1 MTRRLSALLGQ
12 FADVTRRQEVSLQ
25 LARSIGAEELF
36 VLVRD
41 EGSGGFRSA
50 PGYQLKLTQAWMQL
64 LEQATR
70 LGTASAQLAK
80 NRAWAYVQGE
90 TALVLLGGKPRPQSL
105 LDLLPL
111 LGSLAR
117 HELQTDPAE
126 RSDFMGYANH
136 EIRTPMAAMLGYVD
150 ILLRQSEDPDDRH
163 YLEIIQRNGQQLL
176 ETVNDL
182 FDLSRIRMHHLTVS
196 SDLFELAPLIAEIR
210 GQMEPL
216 AQERGLGLQ
225 ILFDTLIPRRLASD
239 RARLRQI
246 LVNLLSNGIK
256 YTDRGWVRL
265 SIRAEAGEL
274 EFSVADS
281 RVGLDSEALPQVP
294 QTQSIGLSISQQLI
308 RLLGGQLVAHS
319 EAGRGTRFS
328 FRLPAPA
335 EDLVDGNVE
344 LLTAPLQDFQLPD
357 LSGLSVLVVDDRE
370 DIQEIARAF
379 LEEAGATVYTTG
391 SGQTAL
397 DFLKKKTVSV
407 VVLDMHMPGMD
418 GYETA
423 RALRNQGVT
432 TPILALTASTLSG
445 NRCLEAGCNSYLSK
459 PVDRSALI
467 GQVWTLAYTLQV
479 LVVEDSPLAAHA
491 LQSMLRS
498 MGCTVRLAYSGA
510 ETRQQVGLEAPTVV
524 LMDLGLPDV
533 DGWELLAWIRQN
545 CPQTRVLAHTGRR
558 PEEMN
563 SPQAGLVFDGYLQ
576 KPAASKSLL
585 QSLFPRVT
593 TSVTYPAE
601 A

>member
-1 MTRRLSALLGQ
+1 MTRRLSVLLGQ
-12 FADVTRRQEVSLQ
+12 FADVNRREEVSVQ
-25 LARSIGAEELF
+25 LARAVGAEGF
-36 VLVRD
+36 YVFVRD
-41 EGSGGFRSA
+41 DRTGEFRPA
-50 PGYQLKLTQAWMQL
+50 LGYQLKLTRPWLQL
-64 LEQATR
+64 LDKASR
-70 LGTASAQLAK
+70 LGTATTQLGC
-80 NRAWAYVQGE
+80 AYVQGG
-90 TALVLLGGKPRPQSL
+90 TALVLLGGTPRPQPL

-111 LGSLAR
+111 LGSLVR
-117 HELQTDPAE
+117 NELQTDPAE
-126 RSDFMGYANH
+126 RSDFMDYANH

-163 YLEIIQRNGQQLL
+163 YLEVIQRNGQQLL

-182 FDLSRIRMHHLTVS
+182 FDLSRIRMHHLPIQT
-196 SDLFELAPLIAEIR
+196 DLFELAPLIAEIR
-210 GQMEPL
+210 NQMEPL

-225 ILFDTLIPRRLASD
+225 IFFDTLIPRRLTSD

-246 LVNLLSNGIK
+246 LANLLSNGIK
-256 YTDRGWVRL
+256 YTERGWVRL
-265 SIRAEAGEL
+265 SIRAEAGQL
-274 EFSVADS
+274 EFAVADS
-281 RVGLDSEALPQVP
+281 GVGLDPEALPQVLH
-294 QTQSIGLSISQQLI
+294 TQSIGLSISQQLVG
-308 RLLGGQLVAHS
+308 LLGGKLVAHS
-319 EAGRGTRFS
+319 EAGKGTRFS

-335 EDLVDGNVE
+335 EDLVDGNIE
-344 LLTAPLQDFQLPD
+344 LLTSPLQDFQLPD
-357 LSGLSVLVVDDRE
+357 LTDLSVLVVDDRE
-370 DIQEIARAF
+370 DIQEIVRAF

-397 DFLKKKTVSV
+397 DFLKKKAVSV

-423 RALRNQGVT
+423 EALRRQGVR

-445 NRCLEAGCNSYLSK
+445 NQCLEAGCNAYLSK
-459 PVDRSALI
+459 PVDRATLI

-491 LQSMLRS
+491 LQTMLQS
-498 MGCTVRLAYSGA
+498 MGCTVRLAHSGA
-510 ETRQQVGLEAPTVV
+510 ETRLQVGQQAPTVV

-533 DGWELLAWIRQN
+533 EGWDLLAWLRQH

-563 SPQAGLVFDGYLQ
+563 PPQADLAFDGYLQ
-576 KPAASKSLL
+576 KPAARKTLL

-593 TSVTYPAE
+593 ASVT
-601 A
+601 